1 MAMRPSSE
9 SKWSRAAKLG
19 GGAIALTAMLAAGS
33 AFAGECPA
41 GKGGVDVRPPAS
53 NPASGVTDTVVGS
66 IDVSKEPAHIDGR
79 LLRLRKLV
87 IQPGGV
93 VPWHSHRDR
102 PAIIV
107 ITKGTV
113 VEYASNCSV
122 PIVHA
127 EGDVSTETSGTSHWW
142 RNESD
147 APVELYSADLLP
159 TQMMGT
165 GEEHKM

>member
-1 MAMRPSSE
+1 MAMRPSFE
-9 SKWSRAAKLG
+9 STWRRPAKLG
-19 GGAIALTAMLAAGS
+19 GAAIALAAMLAAGS
-33 AFAGECPA
+33 ASAGECPA

-87 IQPGGV
+87 VQPGGV
-93 VPWHSHRDR
+93 VPWHSHHDR

-127 EGDVSTETSGTSHWW
+127 EGDVSTETNGTSHWW

-147 APVELYSADLLP
+147 APVELYSADLFP

>member
-1 MAMRPSSE
+1 MARQSFSR
-9 SKWSRAAKLG
+9 SNWSRAARLG
-19 GGAIALTAMLAAGS
+19 GAAVATAAMLAAGS

-41 GKGGVDVRPPAS
+41 GKGGVDIRSPAA

-93 VPWHSHRDR
+93 VPWHSHHDR

-127 EGDVSTETSGTSHWW
+127 EGDVTTETSGTSHWW
-142 RNESD
+142 RNETD
-147 APVELYSADLLP
+147 APVELYSADLFP

>member
-9 SKWSRAAKLG
+9 SKWARAAKLG

-127 EGDVSTETSGTSHWW
+127 EGDVSTETNGTSHWW